1 MVRHHTAWQHRATAI
16 ARTASVDAADVVVVV
31 DGAGT
36 IVVNATAARVMS
48 RRPLSATRCVSHRT
62 LRHATSPALSRR
74 QLRLKRWSAIR
85 HLPPALRPIT
95 SALVASA

>member
-1 MVRHHTAWQHRATAI
+1 MARHHTVSLHRATAI
-16 ARTASVDAADVVVVV
+16 ARTAIADAADVVVVV

-48 RRPLSATRCVSHRT
+48 RHPLSATRCVSHRT
-62 LRHATSPALSRR
+62 QRHATSPAVSRR

-85 HLPPALRPIT
+85 HPPPAIRPTT